1 MAATKKQAKSKA
13 KGKTKAK
20 AKAASKPKA
29 GAKGKAKPKA
39 AAAGKGA
46 RKPKAAA
53 AGKGAGK
60 AKAAVADKLRK
71 PKAEAVD
78 KLAGKAAQAAK
89 GTPLGPGVNAVL
101 AGRAALAG
109 THAAGRAAKLAAARA
124 KVPLVAGGGML
135 AGVAG
140 GLAVVRRRHANHS
153 QGAFDMD
160 RVIAAARR
168 AGTFGEE
175 LSKMA
180 SLMEQA
186 SSGSKR
192 K

>member
-1 MAATKKQAKSKA
+1 MATTRK
-13 KGKTKAK
+13 
-20 AKAASKPKA
+20 
-29 GAKGKAKPKA
+29 KAKPKA
-39 AAAGKGA
+39 AGKTKAPAKAKAEAAGKAA
-46 RKPKAAA
+46 RKPKAA
-53 AGKGAGK
+53 
-60 AKAAVADKLRK
+60 VA
-71 PKAEAVD
+71 EEV
-78 KLAGKAAQAAK
+78 AGKAAEVAE

-109 THAAGRAAKLAAARA
+109 THAAGRAAKVAAARA
-124 KVPLVAGGGML
+124 KVPLVAGGGVL

-140 GLAVVRRRHANHS
+140 GLAVVRRR
-153 QGAFDMD
+153 GARSAQVSFDVD

-175 LSKMA
+175 LSRMA